1 MTVGVCAS
9 GDPCGG
15 RCACPGAGPCGAAV
29 GGCVEV
35 VAGLDGGDCC
45 MLFIELRLETEM
57 TDTAADS
64 ASCSSMLDR
73 TWLATGGGT
82 AVGDLTSASFSLS
95 GSEGSGAASLAVLS
109 AVFPVRSTFLSLL
122 EGKYESLAEESTAL
136 SASRPSR
143 PAPT

>member
-1 MTVGVCAS
+1 
-9 GDPCGG
+9 
-15 RCACPGAGPCGAAV
+15 
-29 GGCVEV
+29 
-35 VAGLDGGDCC
+35 